1 MKFSNIAFI
10 FLSMGILYN
19 GYARKNYQAQR
30 RQDTRR
36 KASQKVHYEEEKDWQ
51 EVWWQEPQKEIYYPQ
66 EKALNALFLHKNRY
80 NVSTR

>member
-51 EVWWQEPQKEIYYPQ
+51 EV
-66 EKALNALFLHKNRY
+66 
-80 NVSTR
+80 